1 MAVVTISRELG
12 SEGAYIGRKTAE
24 VLGYHFVDKFVIE
37 DLLREYG
44 MVQFIDVYEST
55 PGFWTRFDKMSFE
68 LIEMLNKVILAL
80 ALKGNMVIMGR
91 GGFAVLGGYGDALNV
106 RIQAPFSSR
115 VRRVMEKEKI
125 SELQKA
131 EDLVKENDRSRS
143 AFIQTFYN
151 TRWDMADSFNLVIDT
166 GSVSTESAVHWIE
179 EATRALEKRIFEEN
193 ELSTRLIPMD
203 PTLLKVITEHRLFNE
218 PGE

>member
-80 ALKGNMVIMGR
+80 ALKGNMVIMSGIDHR
-91 GGFAVLGGYGDALNV
+91 G
-106 RIQAPFSSR
+106 S
-115 VRRVMEKEKI
+115 KK
-125 SELQKA
+125 
-131 EDLVKENDRSRS
+131 
-143 AFIQTFYN
+143 
-151 TRWDMADSFNLVIDT
+151 
-166 GSVSTESAVHWIE
+166 VSQILDIPV
-179 EATRALEKRIFEEN
+179 EEN
-193 ELSTRLIPMD
+193 GSDELTHSA
-203 PTLLKVITEHRLFNE
+203 K
-218 PGE
+218 